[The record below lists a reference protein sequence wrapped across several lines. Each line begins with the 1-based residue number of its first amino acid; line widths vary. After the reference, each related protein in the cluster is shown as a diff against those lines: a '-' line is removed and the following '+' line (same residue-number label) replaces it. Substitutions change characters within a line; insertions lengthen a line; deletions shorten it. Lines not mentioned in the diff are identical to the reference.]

1 MSTEP
6 EGNEEELVEE
16 PSSEETQDE
25 KEETQETEST
35 EEETDEEVVEE
46 EEEETEKPL
55 SRAEQRIKEALAER
69 DAYKRMAEAR
79 SQRESVVEEALPE
92 MDPELEVAVNARL
105 KKIQDTHNRQLGA
118 VIEGRNED
126 KFDAYLDRSG
136 LKADKIASI
145 KETVQEFREE
155 KGSKGIYFTHQEA
168 FDLLRGKGAV
178 KLPTPG
184 KKVSVVKSKPKFG
197 SERKTSVNTKVS
209 SKKSFEK
216 MTLDEKEKSLD
227 GKTF

>member
-1 MSTEP
+1 MSTEL
-6 EGNEEELVEE
+6 EGNEEELVDET
-16 PSSEETQDE
+16 SSD
-25 KEETQETEST
+25 ETQETETT
-35 EEETDEEVVEE
+35 EEEIEEEVVEE
-46 EEEETEKPL
+46 EEEEVEKPL

-92 MDPELEVAVNARL
+92 MDPELEAAVNARL
-105 KKIQDTHNRQLGA
+105 KRLQETHNRQLGA

-126 KFDAYLDRSG
+126 KFDAYLDRTG

-145 KETVQEFREE
+145 KGTVQEFREE
-155 KGSKGIYFTHQEA
+155 KGAKGIYFTHQEA
-168 FDLLRGKGAV
+168 FDLLKGKGAV

-209 SKKSFEK
+209 SKKSFENL
-216 MTLDEKEKSLD
+216 TLEEKEKSLE